1 MERDIEVTFF
11 GEGTD
16 KQALVEMAR
25 LLDVQNIEFA
35 GHVQDIIAGVWK
47 DFHALALPSRSEGL
61 PLALVEAMLCGRLAI
76 VTNAGGSAEIVEDNI
91 TGFIAN
97 APTAEAF
104 DEALERAWTR
114 RQEWEQIGNR
124 AAESIRKIVP
134 FDPAAQFA
142 NMLLQIVSEQ
152 KPASNFSL
160 S

>member
-1 MERDIEVTFF
+1 MLSLEKWKQRDIEVTFF

-35 GHVQDIIAGVWK
+35 GHVQDIAGVWK

-114 RQEWEQIGNR
+114 RDEWEQIGKC
-124 AAESIRKIVP
+124 AAESIKKIVP
-134 FDPAAQFA
+134 IDPTAQFA
-142 NMLLQIVSEQ
+142 KMLLQIAGE
-152 KPASNFSL
+152 
-160 S
+160 